1 MYWWAPSIGL
11 HGIFHH
17 AYVNTILSKA
27 VAASLGRCHVGTHC
41 VLVCHISCAEVT
53 NEDSTSCTKCSRS
66 VHACSWQGL
75 VLVETCLAQWV
86 FYNIFSC
93 TWWVNQNCRSGVYPQ
108 VWTKIVGLFSE
119 FQRWACSYIHTEYSQ
134 LSDVHIPVCYW
145 VWEWD
150 TTQRAS
156 EVM

>member
-1 MYWWAPSIGL
+1 MGTINRTGWYIPPCICE
-11 HGIFHH
+11 
-17 AYVNTILSKA
+17 NTILSKA
-27 VAASLGRCHVGTHC
+27 VAASLGRCHVGIHC
-41 VLVCHISCAEVT
+41 VSVCHISCAEVT
-53 NEDSTSCTKCSRS
+53 NENSYLMHKIQSVSTCMY
-66 VHACSWQGL
+66 SWQGL

-86 FYNIFSC
+86 TFYIISC

-108 VWTKIVGLFSE
+108 VWTKIIGLFSE
-119 FQRWACSYIHTEYSQ
+119 FRDEHAAIYMHTQSTL
-134 LSDVHIPVCYW
+134 LSDVHIPFCYW